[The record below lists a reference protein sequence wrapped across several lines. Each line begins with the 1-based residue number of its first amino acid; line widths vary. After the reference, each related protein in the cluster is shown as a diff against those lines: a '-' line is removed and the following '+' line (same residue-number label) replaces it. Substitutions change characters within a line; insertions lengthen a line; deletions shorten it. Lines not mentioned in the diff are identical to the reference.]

1 MSITSATLTVNTA
14 FFQPLDGLAEASP
27 HARLCPEFSDEAC
40 LRLGVQRV
48 LESSPSGR
56 AFLQEHGLRFQS
68 TPGSASYFAAFQSQ
82 RRLEFLR
89 EVGLALLLA
98 AAPKLHDR
106 LADIPE
112 LAGYECFA
120 MDGHWHKAAVHD
132 ARHEGT
138 KMAVG
143 HFYSL
148 NLRTHTLRHLAAGQG
163 WHEHDMSALKRV
175 KPKGL
180 RQQVPQGK
188 RVLGVY
194 DKAGIDYGYWKRCR
208 QECAVY
214 FLSRV
219 KENMVFDWLESVEWD
234 RSDARHHGVSEDRRV
249 MAEGGHRLRIIYY
262 TDPRSGEAY
271 EFLTNE
277 MDLPPGVLV
286 ELYRRRWEAEKVF
299 DQIKNKLGQ
308 KKAWASGL
316 VAKEAQAQFIALTHN
331 LLLLYEQ
338 ALEVQ
343 HGITNQAEDQR
354 RAQRTQAESQA
365 CAKAKQPLSALVLA
379 TRRATQ
385 RSVKFIRWIRQSLHD
400 HVAEA
405 VAVPRLR
412 ALYATL

>member
-1 MSITSATLTVNTA
+1 
-14 FFQPLDGLAEASP
+14 
-27 HARLCPEFSDEAC
+27 
-40 LRLGVQRV
+40 
-48 LESSPSGR
+48 
-56 AFLQEHGLRFQS
+56 
-68 TPGSASYFAAFQSQ
+68 
-82 RRLEFLR
+82 
-89 EVGLALLLA
+89 
-98 AAPKLHDR
+98 
-106 LADIPE
+106 
-112 LAGYECFA
+112 
-120 MDGHWHKAAVHD
+120 MDGHGHKAAVPD

-143 HFYSL
+143 HFYRL
-148 NLRTHTLRHLAAGQG
+148 NLRSHTLRHWAAGHG
-163 WHEHDMSALKRV
+163 WHEHDLSALKRI

-188 RVLGVY
+188 RVLAVY
-194 DKAGIDYGYWKRCR
+194 DKAGIDYGCWKRCR
-208 QECAVY
+208 QESAVY

-249 MAEGGHRLRIIYY
+249 MAEGGHKLRIIYY
-262 TDPRSGEAY
+262 ADPRGGESY
-271 EFLTNE
+271 EFLTHE
-277 MDLPPGVLV
+277 LDRPPGVLV

-316 VAKEAQAQFIALTHN
+316 VATEAQAQFIALTHN

-338 ALEVQ
+338 ALEVR

-354 RAQRTQAESQA
+354 RAKRTEAEAQA

-385 RSVKFIRWIRQSLHD
+385 RRVKFIRWIRQALHD

>member
-1 MSITSATLTVNTA
+1 MSITSLTLTVNTA
-14 FFQPLDGLAEASP
+14 FFQPLHGLADASP
-27 HARLCPEFSDEAC
+27 HARFCPEFSDDAS

-48 LESSPSGR
+48 LESSESGR
-56 AFLQEHGLRFQS
+56 AFLQEHGLRFENTPDQACYFASFQS
-68 TPGSASYFAAFQSQ
+68 ERRLGVLRDVGSA
-82 RRLEFLR
+82 LI
-89 EVGLALLLA
+89 LAGH
-98 AAPKLHDR
+98 PKLHDR

-120 MDGHWHKAAVHD
+120 IDGHWHKAAVHD

-148 NLRTHTLRHLAAGQG
+148 NLRHHTLRHLAAGQG
-163 WHEHDMSALKRV
+163 LHEHDMSALKRV
-175 KPKGL
+175 KPQGL
-180 RQQVPQGK
+180 RQQVPRGK
-188 RVLGVY
+188 RVLVVY
-194 DKAGIDYGYWKRCR
+194 DKAGIDYDYWKRCR

-219 KENMVFDWLESVEWD
+219 KAKMVFDWLESVAWD
-234 RSDARHHGVSEDRRV
+234 RHDARNHGVTEDRRV
-249 MAEGGHRLRIIYY
+249 MAEGGRKLRIVYY
-262 TDPRSGEAY
+262 TDPRSGESY

-277 MDLPPGVLV
+277 MDLPPGVIV

-299 DQIKNKLGQ
+299 DQIKNKLDE
-308 KKAWASGL
+308 KKAWASSL

-338 ALEVQ
+338 ALEVR
-343 HGITNQAEDQR
+343 HGVTNHAEDQR
-354 RAQRTQAESQA
+354 RAKRTAAEAQA
-365 CAKAKQPLSALVLA
+365 CAKAKKPLSALVLA

-400 HVAEA
+400 HATEA
-405 VAVPRLR
+405 VAVLRLK
-412 ALYATL
+412 ALCATL

>member
-1 MSITSATLTVNTA
+1 VNTA
-14 FFQPLDGLAEASP
+14 FFQPLHGLADASF
-27 HARLCPEFSDEAC
+27 HARFCPEFSDDTA

-48 LESSPSGR
+48 LESSESGR
-56 AFLQEHGLRFQS
+56 AFLQEHGLRFEN
-68 TPGSASYFAAFQSQ
+68 TPDQACYFASFQSE
-82 RRLEFLR
+82 RRLQLLR
-89 EVGLALLLA
+89 EVGSASILTAN
-98 AAPKLHDR
+98 PKLHDR

-112 LAGYECFA
+112 LANYECFA

-163 WHEHDMSALKRV
+163 LHEHDMSALKRV

-188 RVLGVY
+188 RVLGIY

-234 RSDARHHGVSEDRRV
+234 RNDARNHGVTGDRRV
-249 MAEGGHRLRIIYY
+249 MAEGGHKLRIVYY
-262 TDPRSGEAY
+262 TDPRSGESY

-277 MDLPPGVLV
+277 MDLPPGVIV

-299 DQIKNKLGQ
+299 DQIKNKLHE
-308 KKAWASGL
+308 KKAWASSL

-338 ALEVQ
+338 ALEVR
-343 HGITNQAEDQR
+343 HGVTNQAEDQR
-354 RAQRTQAESQA
+354 RAKRTEAEAQA
-365 CAKAKQPLSALVLA
+365 CTKAKQPLSALVLA

-400 HVAEA
+400 HAAEA
-405 VAVPRLR
+405 VAVLRLKD
-412 ALYATL
+412 LYATL